1 MSQKFQTIALL
12 AIIGSLGSVS
22 SVQAGVDC
30 ESFRGTKVTGCF
42 ANPGACYILA
52 GEMLCHNRI
61 PTPCS
66 GRTKLGQNECDSPSA
81 KARYLHTN
89 CHWGPFTRKI
99 GTKTVV
105 VGKRTVVIGKDKDKK
120 DITRTE
126 DITKEEDV
134 METKPECIEG

>member
-1 MSQKFQTIALL
+1 MSQKFQIIALL
-12 AIIGSLGSVS
+12 AMIGSFGSSDV
-22 SVQAGVDC
+22 VQAGVDC

-66 GRTKLGQNECDSPSA
+66 ERTKLGQFECDSPSA

-89 CHWGPFTRKI
+89 CQWGPVTRKI
-99 GTKTVV
+99 GEENVKT
-105 VGKRTVVIGKDKDKK
+105 GERDVVIGKDKKGNNIMGK
-120 DITRTE
+120 QDIMEKR
-126 DITKEEDV
+126 DIK
-134 METKPECIEG
+134 ETKPECY